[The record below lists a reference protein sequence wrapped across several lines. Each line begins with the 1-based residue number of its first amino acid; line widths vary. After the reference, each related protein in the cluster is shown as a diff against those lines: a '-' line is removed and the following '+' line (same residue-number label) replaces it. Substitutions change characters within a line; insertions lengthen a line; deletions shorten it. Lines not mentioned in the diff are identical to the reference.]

1 MLSFEKQPSEQYPI
15 SLTFGSSS
23 KPAGTVISSATV
35 KAEDM
40 ANNNLV
46 SGAILVSTTGT
57 INSDGNK
64 VTVTV
69 KGGVKN
75 KKYKIT
81 FVVTLN
87 TGDIL
92 EEELIMLVRER

>member
-15 SLTFGSSS
+15 SLIFGSSG
-23 KPAGTVISSATV
+23 KPAGTVISTAIV
-35 KAEDM
+35 KAEDDS
-40 ANNNLV
+40 NGNLV
-46 SGAILVSTTGT
+46 SGSILVSTTG
-57 INSDGNK
+57 IVNSDGNK